1 MDHICVVFPLLP
13 GKTEEA
19 RAFQREL
26 DTERKAEYDRSER
39 RIGITKEY
47 WFIAS
52 VPSGDQ
58 LVVYMES
65 ADFNRALGMFSQSQE
80 PFDVWFKHQ
89 LADGERGGSGQPPA
103 GHAAARTGLQLRG
116 LTSAAPFRGSAAP
129 QSAASANASSAVNR
143 STMGSGCSVY
153 GQPGRDRSGRL
164 AAAAGTLL
172 LAVPSDARARR

>member
-26 DTERKAEYDRSER
+26 DTARKAEYDRSER
-39 RIGITKEY
+39 AIGITKEY

-80 PFDVWFKHQ
+80 PFDVWFKQ
-89 LADGERGGSGQPPA
+89 
-103 GHAAARTGLQLRG
+103 
-116 LTSAAPFRGSAAP
+116 
-129 QSAASANASSAVNR
+129 
-143 STMGSGCSVY
+143 
-153 GQPGRDRSGRL
+153 RL
-164 AAAAGTLL
+164 AEVSGVDLGNLPPGMQLPELVSSYEA
-172 LAVPSDARARR
+172 